1 MGHGRTVGCHGTRD
15 GRGLRRHR
23 QGLGRVYTNISS
35 AWDRR
40 AGAPTTQ
47 IIPAETGVYGDPPA
61 LANFLASATTRCV
74 YTISVASIQRRLVRG
89 RAYYSVVESRRING
103 KPRPVIVQYL
113 GTAEKVLRLVQ
124 AQRAAERPRE
134 AHVRTFGA
142 VAALVALAQQLDL
155 VGLINTHLP
164 KRAQGPSVGQYLV
177 LAAINRCVA
186 PTSKRRF
193 WAWYHATALE
203 RLLPLR
209 PPDLTSQRFWDHM
222 ARVTP
227 EALQAIETALARRV
241 VERFGVDLGCL
252 VFDCTNFDTFIDTAT
267 PAQLPQRGHAKS
279 KRTDLRVVGLGL
291 LVSTDFHV
299 PLFSHVYAG
308 NQPDARTFAS
318 VLDALVE
325 RYRALTTDLEG
336 ITLVFDK
343 GNNSAA
349 NQERLDRT
357 PFHFVGSLVPTQHP
371 DLLALPRERF
381 TPCEDPRLPG
391 VTAVR
396 TTKLVYGQARPV
408 VVVFS
413 PTLFAKQVRGI
424 EQHLAKRRRQLR
436 QLQAKVRHAG
446 RPGARGKGYTA
457 SSLQQ
462 AIEALLHGQ
471 HLRTLLRY
479 EIQAPARGPLSFRY
493 WLDAAAYA
501 DLKTRVLGK
510 RILFTDQAA
519 WATDQII
526 LAYRAQHHVEAAFKQ
541 MKHPAF
547 VGWEP
552 LFHWTDQKVRVHAFY
567 CVLALLL
574 ASLLHR
580 QAVQAGVRLSL
591 VGVLE
596 SLAGIQEVIALYP
609 AAGGKGRPRAATVL
623 THLTPI
629 QQQLFDHFQLG
640 RYLAT

>member
-1 MGHGRTVGCHGTRD
+1 M
-15 GRGLRRHR
+15 
-23 QGLGRVYTNISS
+23 
-35 AWDRR
+35 
-40 AGAPTTQ
+40 
-47 IIPAETGVYGDPPA
+47 
-61 LANFLASATTRCV
+61 
-74 YTISVASIQRRLVRG
+74 ASIQRRLVRG

-124 AQRAAERPRE
+124 ARQAAQRPLE
-134 AHVRTFGA
+134 AHVRSFGA
-142 VAALVALAQQLDL
+142 VAALLRLVQELDL
-155 VGLINTHLP
+155 IGLIDRHLP

-177 LAAINRCVA
+177 LAAINRCLA
-186 PTSKRRF
+186 PRSKRGF

-209 PPDLTSQRFWDHM
+209 PVDLTSQRFWDHM

-227 EALQAIETALARRV
+227 EAVRAIETELARRV
-241 VERFGVDLGCL
+241 VERFGVDLRCL

-279 KRTDLRVVGLGL
+279 KRTDLRIVGLGL

-308 NQPDARTFAS
+308 NQPDARTFAE

-325 RYRALTTDLEG
+325 RYRALATDLEA

-343 GNNSAA
+343 GNNAA
-349 NQERLDRT
+349 ATQERLDRT
-357 PFHFVGSLVPTQHP
+357 PVHFVGSLVPTQHA
-371 DLLALPRERF
+371 DLLALPRQSF
-381 TPCEDPRLPG
+381 QPCADPRLEG
-391 VTAVR
+391 VTALR
-396 TTKLVYGQARPV
+396 TTKVVYGQARPV

-436 QLQAKVRHAG
+436 RLQAKVRRAA
-446 RPGARGKGYTA
+446 RPDARGKGYTA
-457 SSLQQ
+457 RSLQR
-462 AIEALLHGQ
+462 AIENLLHGQ
-471 HLRTLLRY
+471 YLKTLLRY
-479 EIQAPARGPLSFRY
+479 EIRTDAHGRPGFRYGLDAPA
-493 WLDAAAYA
+493 YA
-501 DLKTRVLGK
+501 ELKARVLGK

-552 LFHWTDQKVRVHAFY
+552 MFHWTDQKIRVHAFY

-596 SLAGIQEVIALYP
+596 SLAGIQEVITLYP
-609 AAGGKGRPRAATVL
+609 ATGGKGRPRAETVL
-623 THLTPI
+623 THKTPI
-629 QQQLFDHFQLG
+629 QQQLFDGLG
-640 RYLAT
+640 LARYLAT